1 MEYRNCAAGVAQ
13 STPPPHPMNST
24 SRTGRAYNENSLN
37 AALAF
42 QLYTSASYR
51 YDSPRSETSSELND
65 DFDVTPLRPYRPFRT
80 SMYSPNSTSPLS
92 DILDEAINISNEI
105 LLQSRDDAPRVLSSS
120 LPHRQQEPQG
130 AVSNQQQQRR
140 LRKVQQHRRPNLPQ
154 Q

>member
-13 STPPPHPMNST
+13 STPPSQPMNST
-24 SRTGRAYNENSLN
+24 SLIERSYNGNSLN

-51 YDSPRSETSSELND
+51 YDLPRSETNNELSD
-65 DFDVTPLRPYRPFRT
+65 DFDVTPLRQYRPFRT
-80 SMYSPNSTSPLS
+80 SMQSPNSTRELS

-105 LLQSRDDAPRVLSSS
+105 LLQNCDDAPRVLSSP

-130 AVSNQQQQRR
+130 AVSNQQQKRGS
-140 LRKVQQHRRPNLPQ
+140 RKVQHRRPNLPQ